1 MISVHAVHE
10 HEGHQLA
17 FTAWPSIMAVEELGW
32 IRSETVRPHD
42 GGRPSVWLH
51 INPRLVGKRA

>member
-1 MISVHAVHE
+1 MHE
-10 HEGHQLA
+10 REGHQLA

-42 GGRPSVWLH
+42 GGRPSVRFH
-51 INPRLVGKRA
+51 INPRLAGQRA